1 LNGIEEIATRSDLL
15 DRCILLELPTI
26 SKEKRRIEADFWRE
40 FEEARP
46 RILGALLDAVAAGL
60 RNLPTTRLESCPR
73 MADFAT
79 WVVACEP
86 VLGWELGTFLS
97 TYERNRGEANYVSL
111 DASPIGALIQQ
122 IARSE
127 REWIGTPTA
136 LWQKLTEMADQ
147 KAQKQAGW
155 PQNGKAVSGQL
166 KRIAPNL
173 RAQGVM
179 VNRLRNAKER
189 QIQIWL
195 MDAQDSVICVTASPT
210 ERENDTSDAS
220 DALIR

>member
-1 LNGIEEIATRSDLL
+1 
-15 DRCILLELPTI
+15 
-26 SKEKRRIEADFWRE
+26 
-40 FEEARP
+40 
-46 RILGALLDAVAAGL
+46 
-60 RNLPTTRLESCPR
+60 

-86 VLGWELGTFLS
+86 ALDWESGTFLHA
-97 TYERNRGEANYVSL
+97 YERNQGEANQVSL
-111 DASPIGALIQQ
+111 DASPIGALIQE

-179 VNRLRNAKER
+179 VNRLRKAKER
-189 QIQIWL
+189 QIQIFL
-195 MDAQDSVICVTASPT
+195 RDAQTASFASQRHQT
-210 ERENDTSDAS
+210 EGENDTDDAS
-220 DALIR
+220 DALLR